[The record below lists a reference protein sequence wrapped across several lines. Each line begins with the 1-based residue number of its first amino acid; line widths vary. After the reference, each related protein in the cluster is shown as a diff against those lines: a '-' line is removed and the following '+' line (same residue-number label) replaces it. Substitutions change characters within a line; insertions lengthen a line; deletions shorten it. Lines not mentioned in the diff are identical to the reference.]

1 MVLLESILIG
11 HVDMVS
17 SLMWNQ
23 NGKSTDECEVL
34 LMSSGFDF
42 STFIWKKDKESGI
55 WMNISQLG

>member
-1 MVLLESILIG
+1 MILLESILIG

-17 SLMWNQ
+17 SLMWN
-23 NGKSTDECEVL
+23 NGQHTEYDML

-55 WMNISQLG
+55 WMNIS